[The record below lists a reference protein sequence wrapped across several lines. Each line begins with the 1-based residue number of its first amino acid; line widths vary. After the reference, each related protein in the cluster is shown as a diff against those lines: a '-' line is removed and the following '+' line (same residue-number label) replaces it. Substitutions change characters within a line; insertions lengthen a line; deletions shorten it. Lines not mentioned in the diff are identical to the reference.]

1 MIPIGSYIIAT
12 EPLAR
17 RETMARLMPQDR
29 VVSDTR
35 KLVYYYRASPD
46 RRRILFGGRV
56 AYKETDPQVSA
67 PRLHA
72 ELAASSR
79 S

>member
-1 MIPIGSYIIAT
+1 
-12 EPLAR
+12 
-17 RETMARLMPQDR
+17 MPKNR

-56 AYKETDPQVSA
+56 AYQGDRSEGERATAAPGTSPLVSGIEGHQGQ
-67 PRLHA
+67 P
-72 ELAASSR
+72 
-79 S
+79 